1 LKKRLPGDDQTR
13 LDEHLSGIRDLERA
27 IAVLPPEYRRVD
39 PPDFDGDMKDWP
51 RIAKLQSDLLVQA
64 LATRQTRV
72 ASYMLTKCQSISRF
86 PWLGYTAARHHDYT
100 HAEGKTAGAD
110 GVEGQRV
117 LRDICRWH
125 VEEFAYLIS
134 RLESVPEGDGT
145 LFDHTS
151 LIYVHE
157 HAEANPH
164 KNQGLAM
171 IVAGGSPKLARGSYT
186 KVEGTI
192 GDAYMTVADDVVGA
206 GIGKF
211 PTATKKIGPIL
222 A

>member
-1 LKKRLPGDDQTR
+1 
-13 LDEHLSGIRDLERA
+13 
-27 IAVLPPEYRRVD
+27 
-39 PPDFDGDMKDWP
+39 
-51 RIAKLQSDLLVQA
+51 
-64 LATRQTRV
+64 
-72 ASYMLTKCQSISRF
+72 
-86 PWLGYTAARHHDYT
+86 
-100 HAEGKTAGAD
+100 
-110 GVEGQRV
+110 V

-125 VEEFAYLIS
+125 VEEFAYLVS

-164 KNQGLAM
+164 KNNGLAM

-192 GDAYMTVADDVVGA
+192 GDAYLTVANEVVCA
-206 GIGKF
+206 GIEKF
-211 PTATKKIGPIL
+211 PTGTKKIGAIL

>member
-1 LKKRLPGDDQTR
+1 MESQ
-13 LDEHLSGIRDLERA
+13 
-27 IAVLPPEYRRVD
+27 
-39 PPDFDGDMKDWP
+39 
-51 RIAKLQSDLLVQA
+51 
-64 LATRQTRV
+64 
-72 ASYMLTKCQSISRF
+72 QSITLDF
-86 PWLGYTAARHHDYT
+86 
-100 HAEGKTAGAD
+100 
-110 GVEGQRV
+110 
-117 LRDICRWH
+117 LRDDGKREVTKLH
-125 VEEFAYLIS
+125 RHTLAQA
-134 RLESVPEGDGT
+134 RKVPEGDGT